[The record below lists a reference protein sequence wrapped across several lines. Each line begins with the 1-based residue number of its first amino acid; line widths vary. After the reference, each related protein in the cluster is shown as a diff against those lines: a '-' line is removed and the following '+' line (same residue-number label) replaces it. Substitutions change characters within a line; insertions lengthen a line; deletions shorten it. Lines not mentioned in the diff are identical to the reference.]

1 MRRRIALPKH
11 FVRNPGEAPVLFRV
25 SFRVRTRPLQDRLLS
40 RRRSRVALTYC
51 RGGMRVCI
59 GCHGTKTKIH
69 RSL

>member
-25 SFRVRTRPLQDRLLS
+25 SFRVRTACPPVCGRP
-40 RRRSRVALTYC
+40 RVALTYS
-51 RGGMRVCI
+51 RGGMRVRI